1 MDRRHDPR
9 TIVTP
14 YAFSVHP
21 DLLGRP
27 LATPWQR
34 LGALA
39 IDGVVIFA
47 LGSLG
52 GVTLAVASAL
62 LLFWLA
68 IRKPGK
74 DVVGR
79 FFRISVGCLGV
90 LILSVTIVVVVA
102 VEFSEDPR
110 IQAVIQEVAD
120 SKGIEVTSSGAPGVE
135 SVDPGSLISVLPD
148 ILALGRTE
156 DSDEAQTRVN
166 AIARAAR
173 DGGMPLR
180 EIRGALEGLMP
191 DDVPWSDQSQEMV
204 DAAMA
209 SLQMGLPE
217 GEEEYTDASTG
228 EGQSVITDAVALDSI
243 STLNEVILDRDEAL
257 RETETD
263 LQAARAQI
271 LETEDTGFLEWLKG
285 LLDNLGIGFGWGALY
300 FTIIQAW
307 WKGSSVG
314 KKLFRIRV
322 VMIDKRPLNL
332 WLSFERVGGYAAGIA
347 TGMLGFAQIFWDP
360 NRQAIH
366 DKVSETIV
374 IQDGKDPVP
383 GPWMAE

>member
-1 MDRRHDPR
+1 MDRRQDPR

-39 IDGVVIFA
+39 IDGVVIVA
-47 LGSLG
+47 LGRLG
-52 GVTLAVASAL
+52 GFTLAIASAL

-74 DVVGR
+74 DVFGKLFR
-79 FFRISVGCLGV
+79 FFVGCLGV
-90 LILSVTIVVVVA
+90 VVLAITIIVA
-102 VEFSEDPR
+102 VFIYLADDPDT
-110 IQAVIQEVAD
+110 QATVQDELD
-120 SKGIEVTSSGAPGVE
+120 SLGGSVNLTGLPGVD
-135 SVDPGSLISVLPD
+135 SLGLGSLFASFSD
-148 ILALGRTE
+148 ALALRSTE
-156 DSDEAQTRVN
+156 DAEEARNMVEDLEKT
-166 AIARAAR
+166 AR

-180 EIRGALEGLMP
+180 DIRRTLEELMP
-191 DDVPWSDQSQEMV
+191 DDAPWSDQSQEML
-204 DAAMA
+204 DDAMA
-209 SLQMGLPE
+209 SLRTELPE
-217 GEEEYTDASTG
+217 SGENVPATEPGDTQG
-228 EGQSVITDAVALDSI
+228 VITDSVALDSI
-243 STLNEVILDRDEAL
+243 STLNELVQDLDEERREA
-257 RETETD
+257 ETD
-263 LQAARAQI
+263 LQAARVS
-271 LETEDTGFLEWLKG
+271 LEETENAGILDWFLNFI
-285 LLDNLGIGFGWGALY
+285 DDLGIGFGWGALY
-300 FTIIQAW
+300 LTIIHAW
-307 WKGSSVG
+307 WKGASVG
-314 KKLFRIRV
+314 KKMFRIRV

-332 WLSFERVGGYAAGIA
+332 WLSFERVGGYAAGLA

-374 IQDGKDPVP
+374 IQDGKDAVP